1 MMDTRGMTE
10 KGIKKKAA
18 VQAIFTKLLYL
29 SEVRRIPAGRKSFF
43 TATLVATMLVF
54 LEGLERRDLALFVRR
69 LPSVYMG
76 TTPIQNGNIEPVW
89 F

>member
-29 SEVRRIPAGRKSFF
+29 SEVREANMP
-43 TATLVATMLVF
+43 V
-54 LEGLERRDLALFVRR
+54 LALHLWTVC
-69 LPSVYMG
+69 
-76 TTPIQNGNIEPVW
+76 
-89 F
+89 